1 MQRLCLQDRLVFPEL
16 NRIAW
21 NGVAV
26 HVEPKAIEVLL
37 ELAKHPGEVVSKA
50 SLLHSVWGGVHVC
63 EEVVTNA
70 VSLLR
75 RALRDEARTPRI
87 IQTIPK
93 RGYRLIAPLT
103 RESTVKSLLDAA
115 SGNRAAPASELEG
128 NRLQQS
134 VLRVRHLRH
143 EETPASL
150 ASARAYCEE
159 LIRQEPNCA
168 AAYAELALTLF
179 LIEKL
184 GLAPR
189 EEIEPVVRHAVE
201 RAVRLDEGSGM
212 SLVCLAKQEYRYDW
226 QWEKAER
233 HFQRATAADPNN
245 SDVFSEFS
253 LMLSVEQR
261 FDESLMLV
269 ERACLL
275 DRMSP
280 AARLQAGHA
289 NYASGRWAAAASQ
302 YEQLLRF
309 SPHHIFARWNLADAL
324 IRSGKPAEA
333 VSVLMTA
340 MGANGASAHP
350 VLQTSLFR
358 AQAILAGRGG
368 RQSGL
373 REFQPETNDPVLLAE
388 LCISAGDLP
397 RALRLLH
404 QAADVRHYRL
414 SAVNMFPQFAPLRE
428 DAGYDQLRKRV
439 GLRP

>member
-1 MQRLCLQDRLVFPEL
+1 LQRLCLQDRLIFPEL
-16 NRIAW
+16 NLIAW

-26 HVEPKAIEVLL
+26 HVEPKAMEVLL
-37 ELAKHPGEVVSKA
+37 ELAERPGEVISKT
-50 SLLHSVWGGVHVC
+50 SLLQNVWGGVYIC
-63 EEVVTNA
+63 EEVITNA
-70 VSLLR
+70 VSMLR
-75 RALRDEARTPRI
+75 RALHDEARTPCI

-93 RGYRLIAPLT
+93 RGYRLIAPIT
-103 RESTVKSLLDAA
+103 RESIARFTLEAGSANHAA
-115 SGNRAAPASELEG
+115 FASEAKG
-128 NRLQQS
+128 NQLYQS

-150 ASARAYCEE
+150 NSARAYCEE

-179 LIEKL
+179 LLEKL
-184 GLAPR
+184 GAAPR
-189 EEIEPVVRHAVE
+189 EEIEPIVRHAVE

-226 QWEKAER
+226 EWEKAER
-233 HFQRATAADPNN
+233 HFQKATEADPNN

-253 LMLSVEQR
+253 LMLSVVQR
-261 FDESLMLV
+261 FPESLRLV

-289 NYASGRWAAAASQ
+289 NYASGRWAVAASQ
-302 YEQLLRF
+302 YEQLLRV
-309 SPHHIFARWNLADAL
+309 SPQHIFARWGLADAL
-324 IRSGKPAEA
+324 IRSGNPSEA
-333 VSVLMTA
+333 ISVLRTA

-350 VLQTSLFR
+350 LLQTSLFR
-358 AQAILAGRGG
+358 VQAILAGRDG
-368 RQSGL
+368 QFTP
-373 REFQPETNDPVLLAE
+373 REFPLETNDPVILAE
-388 LCISAGDLP
+388 LCISAGDLK
-397 RALRLLH
+397 RAVRLLH

-428 DAGYDQLRKRV
+428 DARYEQLRQRL